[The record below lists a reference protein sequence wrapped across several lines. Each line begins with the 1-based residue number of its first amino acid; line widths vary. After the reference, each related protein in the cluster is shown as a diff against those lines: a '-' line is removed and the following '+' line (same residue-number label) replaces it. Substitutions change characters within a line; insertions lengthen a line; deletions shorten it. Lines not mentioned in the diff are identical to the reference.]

1 MYSQFVHR
9 APTFSVTQFS
19 NFGTIIFS
27 SVKRNIVGAVG
38 AVDDNNKTIERDEL
52 MTAMLSSV

>member
-9 APTFSVTQFS
+9 APTFSVTQFW
-19 NFGTIIFS
+19 NKNILF
-27 SVKRNIVGAVG
+27 VKRNIVGAVG